1 MADAKILLRE
11 MVADAQDLKSA
22 AGGSVT
28 DAVAAWLAPQYLV
41 AAREKLTATDGAGR
55 FEVLRTFMQDWAMLR
70 RGDHMSDRLW
80 LDKERLEVTR
90 RLTKERK
97 EEEFKEWLQRPD
109 VKEKLRPKITRD
121 RAVRR
126 VLNIVDHALMGTP
139 LEDFNNID
147 DDDPE
152 PPQDPAALI

>member
-126 VLNIVDHALMGTP
+126 VFNIVDHALMGTP
-139 LEDFNNID
+139 LEDFNYID